1 MVSMHVKIAIM
12 VALAATAAAANAAE
26 LPDNQTLEGNGAVI
40 GQIVLERANVFD
52 LTDPDENNSLYR
64 LANRWHIVTRE
75 KVIQQQLL
83 FKSGDT
89 FSERLLEESGRILR
103 QNLYLYDA
111 SIKPIRA
118 QSGVVD
124 ISVETRDVWSL
135 GPDLSFSRKGG
146 ENRSGIGLEE
156 NNLLGYGMT
165 LSFQHEED
173 VDRTKLQII
182 SYYALRVLESGKAIA
197 SCSACG

>member
-1 MVSMHVKIAIM
+1 MTSMHIEIAIM
-12 VALAATAAAANAAE
+12 MALAAAAATASAAE

-52 LTDPDENNSLYR
+52 LNDPDENNSLYR

-89 FSERLLEESGRILR
+89 FSERLLDESGRILR
-103 QNLYLYDA
+103 QNIYLYDA

-118 QSGVVD
+118 QNGVVD

-156 NNLLGYGMT
+156 IQQPYVFR
-165 LSFQHEED
+165 SKFCQ
-173 VDRTKLQII
+173 
-182 SYYALRVLESGKAIA
+182 
-197 SCSACG
+197 